1 MKKPLTNLS
10 PYLKSTRNITDE
22 EETKIIELIQIIQKR
37 VQRWDDYE
45 QEKFRRYL
53 ELQDPE
59 FRRKLLECMK
69 EHIQE
74 INLVDSFFIRY
85 KVKDRPRTAQ
95 PMILKP
101 TPEIMKKAK
110 LVTQNKLDSTKDL
123 NMDKVPSVQDETK
136 IEDANEPEEKAKEQ
150 KQVEFEQ
157 DLEKEI
163 PEPENSI
170 QNSVQTSA
178 HASVQASAHA
188 SVQASVHASEA
199 SEANEKS
206 KNIKKEVKIVVDEA
220 A

>member
-1 MKKPLTNLS
+1 M
-10 PYLKSTRNITDE
+10 I
-22 EETKIIELIQIIQKR
+22 KILRKR

-74 INLVDSFFIRY
+74 INLVDSYFIRY

-123 NMDKVPSVQDETK
+123 K
-136 IEDANEPEEKAKEQ
+136 
-150 KQVEFEQ
+150 
-157 DLEKEI
+157 
-163 PEPENSI
+163 
-170 QNSVQTSA
+170 
-178 HASVQASAHA
+178 
-188 SVQASVHASEA
+188 
-199 SEANEKS
+199 
-206 KNIKKEVKIVVDEA
+206 
-220 A
+220 

>member
-1 MKKPLTNLS
+1 
-10 PYLKSTRNITDE
+10 
-22 EETKIIELIQIIQKR
+22 
-37 VQRWDDYE
+37 
-45 QEKFRRYL
+45 
-53 ELQDPE
+53 
-59 FRRKLLECMK
+59 MK

-74 INLVDSFFIRY
+74 INLVDSYFIRY

-110 LVTQNKLDSTKDL
+110 LVTQNKLDYTKDL
-123 NMDKVPSVQDETK
+123 NDEKVPSVQDETK

>member
-1 MKKPLTNLS
+1 
-10 PYLKSTRNITDE
+10 
-22 EETKIIELIQIIQKR
+22 
-37 VQRWDDYE
+37 
-45 QEKFRRYL
+45 
-53 ELQDPE
+53 
-59 FRRKLLECMK
+59 MK

-123 NMDKVPSVQDETK
+123 NMDKVPSVQDKTK

-188 SVQASVHASEA
+188 SVQASVQASEA

>member
-1 MKKPLTNLS
+1 
-10 PYLKSTRNITDE
+10 
-22 EETKIIELIQIIQKR
+22 
-37 VQRWDDYE
+37 
-45 QEKFRRYL
+45 
-53 ELQDPE
+53 
-59 FRRKLLECMK
+59 MK

-74 INLVDSFFIRY
+74 INLVDSYFIRY

-123 NMDKVPSVQDETK
+123 NDEKVPSVQDETK
-136 IEDANEPEEKAKEQ
+136 IEDANEPDQKAKEQ

-170 QNSVQTSA
+170 QNSVQASIQDSV

-188 SVQASVHASEA
+188 SVQASEA

>member
-1 MKKPLTNLS
+1 
-10 PYLKSTRNITDE
+10 
-22 EETKIIELIQIIQKR
+22 
-37 VQRWDDYE
+37 
-45 QEKFRRYL
+45 
-53 ELQDPE
+53 
-59 FRRKLLECMK
+59 MK

-74 INLVDSFFIRY
+74 INLVDSYFIRY

-123 NMDKVPSVQDETK
+123 NDEKVPSVQDETK

-170 QNSVQTSA
+170 QNSVQASIQDSVHA
-178 HASVQASAHA
+178 SVHASVQASAHA